1 MPRRNPEVE
10 LLCLLGA
17 FGACILLG
25 FVDALI
31 PREAAVG
38 VLYAPI
44 VLLAMCSRRRWGVV
58 VIAMLGVALAW
69 LDFFI
74 SPDGGD
80 ATWAL
85 FDRGAATV
93 AIWTCAGLCLAR
105 MRAEREI
112 ERSFRVESLLRAE
125 LDERVRRTL
134 AFLRAMLTLEAGDP
148 QIGREQLV
156 RSLRTR
162 IKGMV
167 EVHDLLSSQRFK
179 PIRMHE
185 LVAAVSPPPAPGE
198 SSRVRT
204 FGPETLIPPGQV
216 GGLGAV
222 LHELVLHSARHG
234 ALSTLAG
241 TLEIRWNISF
251 DAASSSRK
259 MEVVWQEFES
269 EGWHVP
275 ARMSA
280 PSLLEPFVKEVL
292 EGNIELAYPT
302 SGAFHRITMLLHE
315 EPDLYSTNPPPDS
328 GTHKAAPAPAARPAV
343 VDHPVE
349 PGIAPGLALGLA

>member
-1 MPRRNPEVE
+1 MSRRFSETE
-10 LLCLLGA
+10 TLSLLGA
-17 FGACILLG
+17 FVACGMLG
-25 FVDALI
+25 LIDAFI

-44 VLLAMCSRRRWGVV
+44 VMLAMCSRRRWAV
-58 VIAMLGVALAW
+58 LTVAAVGTGLAW

-85 FDRGAATV
+85 FDRGVATA

-105 MRAEREI
+105 MRSERAV
-112 ERSFRVESLLRAE
+112 ERSLRVESLLRTE

-134 AFLRAMLTLEAGDP
+134 AFLRAMLTLEAADP

-162 IKGMV
+162 IRGMV

-185 LVAAVSPPPAPGE
+185 LVAAVSPPAAPGDA
-198 SSRVRT
+198 SPVRT

-234 ALSTLAG
+234 ALSSPNG
-241 TLEIRWNISF
+241 RLEIRWQVSY
-251 DAASSSRK
+251 DALSSSRK
-259 MEVVWQEFES
+259 LEVVWQEFE
-269 EGWHVP
+269 GQGRYAPVQP
-275 ARMSA
+275 SA
-280 PSLLEPFVKEVL
+280 PDLLEQFVREVL
-292 EGNIELAYPT
+292 GGDIEMAYPT
-302 SGAFHRITMLLHE
+302 SGAFHRITLLLHE
-315 EPDLYSTNPPPDS
+315 EPDLYSTFPPAGAPERMR
-328 GTHKAAPAPAARPAV
+328 PAPARPEAQETPRAR
-343 VDHPVE
+343 
-349 PGIAPGLALGLA
+349 PGLAYGLA